1 MVYRTIIDVIL
12 HLFIICNDLWCQLP
26 FFSQTF
32 RHNGSAVF
40 GTMPPMCRSCPDVNK
55 LQGMET
61 TILGQHRP
69 FMSIK
74 SFVQHSGWQEMV
86 SLCSLIRL
94 IGVCADRDQ
103 PEFLC
108 SRSDSRHLEVH
119 VATAGGWLTLYRP
132 REVRNSI
139 YRYRKIHID
148 YRSKFLYRFISPI
161 SIIYGNTSIEYSA
174 WQMCV
179 RDRKHSTSTWGISTS
194 GAWLPGEES
203 APEWITVPGIAHLN
217 PMEPERMLHTGLR
230 KNPGGLSAH
239 VHTLE
244 LQHQRYHEEP
254 HKPMDRGDCQGSQ
267 HSSWSSVRPCDSAW
281 GPSVFSFMGVQLSGG
296 STWHPVSGI
305 LEVIW
310 GLPEFVPV
318 RHGLYC
324 WGHVDTGSSGGCTT
338 RSGSRA
344 SSPTSIAY
352 TICVYAATATTFLM
366 KITWLLAGI
375 FMYGAE

>member
-55 LQGMET
+55 LRGMET

-119 VATAGGWLTLYRP
+119 VATAGGWLTRYRP

-161 SIIYGNTSIEYSA
+161 SIIYGNTITIHI
-174 WQMCV
+174 WQV
-179 RDRKHSTSTWGISTS
+179 
-194 GAWLPGEES
+194 
-203 APEWITVPGIAHLN
+203 
-217 PMEPERMLHTGLR
+217 
-230 KNPGGLSAH
+230 
-239 VHTLE
+239 
-244 LQHQRYHEEP
+244 
-254 HKPMDRGDCQGSQ
+254 
-267 HSSWSSVRPCDSAW
+267 SS
-281 GPSVFSFMGVQLSGG
+281 QLSCGN
-296 STWHPVSGI
+296 TCP
-305 LEVIW
+305 IW
-310 GLPEFVPV
+310 MWFKLSN
-318 RHGLYC
+318 RHFFKSELSPIREINDHTCYNPNSKVVNFHC
-324 WGHVDTGSSGGCTT
+324 FCLVVYKSSKHDIQ
-338 RSGSRA
+338 
-344 SSPTSIAY
+344 SID
-352 TICVYAATATTFLM
+352 
-366 KITWLLAGI
+366 I
-375 FMYGAE
+375 FMLGSAYMDWV